1 LDWKKQELFKG
12 EKLYIM
18 NEIRLGQKCRTYF
31 TTDGEQLLISPLLI
45 SKQHSI
51 LSNLPWF
58 FMVTSNHPEVGK
70 NEMQQ
75 QST

>member
-31 TTDGEQLLISPLLI
+31 TTDGE
-45 SKQHSI
+45 
-51 LSNLPWF
+51 
-58 FMVTSNHPEVGK
+58 
-70 NEMQQ
+70 
-75 QST
+75 